1 MLFDNQGNVVPPG
14 PTEMPQESFDI
25 RTVATR
31 DARGNLRVANTS
43 PPALSG
49 EPKEV
54 YSGPGSSTEM
64 KPNNAWEPVG
74 AGDTYNLR
82 SLRVSTGMLGFK

>member
-1 MLFDNQGNVVPPG
+1 MLFDNQGNVISTP

-43 PPALSG
+43 PPKVSG
-49 EPKEV
+49 APGET
-54 YSGPGSSTEM
+54 YRGPGSGTGM
-64 KPNNAWEPVG
+64 KPNNDWEPVG

-82 SLRVSTGMLGFK
+82 GLRVSSGMLGFK

>member
-1 MLFDNQGNVVPPG
+1 MLFDNEGNIISSG
-14 PTEMPQESFDI
+14 PTEMPQEKFDI
-25 RTVATR
+25 RAVASR
-31 DARGNLRVANTS
+31 DAQGNLRVANTS

-54 YSGPGSSTEM
+54 YNGPGSGTEL

-74 AGDTYNLR
+74 VGDTYNLR